1 MTDQQRPLTAEAL
14 CTQIAASITGDDVHA
29 YGADPSDPPV
39 TGHART
45 TAILTMTGG
54 RQRWFKVNVEEI
66 YPEHVSVLSS
76 DHDVLVTLA
85 RRAGV
90 SRPAFGFGLPLTA
103 PTP

>member
-1 MTDQQRPLTAEAL
+1 MTDQQHPLAAETL
-14 CTQIAASITGDDVHA
+14 CTQIAASLNSDDIHA

-39 TGHART
+39 ASHAHSTAVLT
-45 TAILTMTGG
+45 TTGG

-85 RRAGV
+85 RRAGM
-90 SRPAFGFGLPLTA
+90 SRPMFGFGAAQAA
-103 PTP
+103 PTR